1 MSKNQRPPWFC
12 PRRWCYRCCSLRHS
26 RVWGVDAGEEADDLR
41 LFRRAALEAASARE
55 AEAAGPP
62 KAAFLFLTNSDL
74 TFAPL

>member
-1 MSKNQRPPWFC
+1 MVLSSPAVL
-12 PRRWCYRCCSLRHS
+12 SLLLLAS
-26 RVWGVDAGEEADDLR
+26 LTGLGCGCGGGGEADDLR